1 MIAPKNVGAEGTWEL
16 AIRSIRGDGPE
27 PEAVPFAEP
36 RQEID
41 PTVGCHNQQ
50 HMTALLRAMYDNLVQ
65 QAVPKR
71 LLKLL
76 AKLDQS

>member
-1 MIAPKNVGAEGTWEL
+1 VGTRHQVDPRR
-16 AIRSIRGDGPE
+16 RSE
-27 PEAVPFAEP
+27 PEAVLFAEP

-41 PTVGCHNQQ
+41 ATVGCHNQQ
-50 HMTALLRAMYDNLVQ
+50 HMTALLRAMYDDLVQ
-65 QAVPKR
+65 QALLKR